1 MDGRE
6 AMAFSGGPP
15 SYYMHRGGIVGSVP
29 VTHSGGFPP
38 GFRPNT
44 GIPAE
49 SNVRGSSMGSTVT
62 VEPVRADYS
71 HIHGMS
77 ISSPP
82 GVPPSSERVKKK
94 RGRPRKYRPD
104 GPISLGLSPVPAT
117 ANSTPAGPASST
129 PSQRRVRGRP
139 PGSGR
144 KQKLA
149 SLGEWMNSSAGMA
162 FAPHVI
168 TIGAGEDIAAKLLS
182 ISQQRPRVLCILS
195 GTGTVSSITLRQP
208 ASSVVSITFEGR
220 FQILRLSGS
229 YLVAEDG
236 GHRSRTGG
244 LSVSLASPDG
254 HVIGGA
260 VAVLI
265 AASQV
270 QVVVCSFIYEGSKT
284 KTKPLSALEGD
295 VSEAEH
301 GNKLATPASAPPS
314 QNYSQPTR
322 GIWQSD
328 LKNPSSFSGLID
340 CLV

>member
-29 VTHSGGFPP
+29 VTHSGGFQVPS

-44 GIPAE
+44 GIPAQ
-49 SNVRGSSMGSTVT
+49 SNVRGSSMGSIVT
-62 VEPVRADYS
+62 VEPIRADYS
-71 HIHGMS
+71 HSHGMS
-77 ISSPP
+77 ISSSP

-104 GPISLGLSPVPAT
+104 GPISLGLSPTPAT

-129 PSQRRVRGRP
+129 PSQRRARGRP

-144 KQKLA
+144 KQQLA

-168 TIGAGEDIAAKLLS
+168 TIGAGEDIVAKLLS
-182 ISQQRPRVLCILS
+182 ISQQRPSAVHL
-195 GTGTVSSITLRQP
+195 V
-208 ASSVVSITFEGR
+208 SVVSITLEGR
-220 FQILRLSGS
+220 FQILHLSGS

-236 GHRSRTGG
+236 GHRSRTGSV
-244 LSVSLASPDG
+244 SVSLASPDG

-270 QVVVCSFIYEGSKT
+270 QVVVCSFTYEGSKT
-284 KTKPLSALEGD
+284 KTKQLSALEGD
-295 VSEAEH
+295 VSEAGH
-301 GNKLATPASAPPS
+301 DNKSATPASAPPS

-322 GIWQSD
+322 GIWRSD
-328 LKNPSSFSGLID
+328 LKSTHTGID
-340 CLV
+340 LMHG